1 MKKGTE
7 DFIWI
12 FLYRRASAVVVLVA
26 VLAIAS
32 LAGCGGTASDATP
45 PGIESATPAT
55 NATNVDV
62 DQTASILFSEK
73 VNVDTLSAKLYRGVD
88 EIPAIITKGID
99 SVQISPERPMDFD
112 SSYKLVIGKGL
123 ADLSGNIMPQ
133 DYTLDFST
141 GTPNVSFIKGGVI
154 SDSFIRKTW
163 GGSSFWPLQQFH
175 DAGMN
180 LVRVGVTTQ
189 SYSELSTA
197 APPTWSSIPYQ
208 AGFWSCR
215 EVAGEILKEASAMGC
230 KLDAFLFLS
239 DVAANAGQQDLPA
252 AWSGLSVSE
261 IENKVEQSAAD
272 TADYFKNTL
281 GLTIDVY
288 EIGNEIDFGM
298 LGYFVGAGI
307 PQPSNIDWVNQSGW
321 LEDNVWSIEV
331 GFLKAAI
338 QGIKSVDST
347 AKIGLHIAGLGYSYK
362 NGVVGRF
369 FSYMKDN
376 GVDFDVA
383 ELSYPYMFG
392 QTSYPP
398 QPYFRQS
405 EFVQAL
411 DGLRNMGKTV
421 YIAEFSYPAAS
432 AGVDAEPS
440 ELYPYTDAGQND
452 FLKDFF
458 KVIQEHTDG
467 AFYFYPDYYPGCDS
481 TQPALESSGLFSSAT
496 SARSGLNQFG
506 PDSP

>member
-1 MKKGTE
+1 MKKGAE
-7 DFIWI
+7 DFIWV
-12 FLYRRASAVVVLVA
+12 FLCRRASAVVALVVVLV
-26 VLAIAS
+26 LAS
-32 LAGCGGTASDATP
+32 LAGCGGTAPDATP
-45 PGIESATPAT
+45 PGIESTTPAA
-55 NATNVDV
+55 NATNVVV
-62 DQTASILFSEK
+62 DQTVSILFSEK

-141 GTPNVSFIKGGVI
+141 GTPNTSFIKGGVI

-163 GGSSFWPLQQFH
+163 GDSSFWPLQQLH

-197 APPTWSSIPYQ
+197 APSTWSSIPYQ

-215 EVAGEILKEASAMGC
+215 EVAGEILKEAGAMGY

-239 DVAANAGQQDLPA
+239 DEAANAAQQYLPE

-261 IENKVEQSAAD
+261 IESRVRQSAAD
-272 TADYFKNTL
+272 TADYFKNAL
-281 GLTIDVY
+281 GLNIDVY

-298 LGYFVGAGI
+298 LGYFVGDGI
-307 PQPSNIDWVNQSGW
+307 PQPSGIDFVNQSGW
-321 LEDNVWSIEV
+321 LENNVWNIEA

-338 QGIKSVDST
+338 QGIKSVSPD
-347 AKIGLHIAGLGYSYK
+347 AKIGLHIAGFGYSSG
-362 NGVVGRF
+362 NNVVGRF
-369 FSYMKDN
+369 FTYMKDN
-376 GVDFDVA
+376 GVDFDIA

-392 QTSYPP
+392 QSAVP
-398 QPYFRQS
+398 QPYFRQA
-405 EFVQAL
+405 EFIQAL
-411 DGLRNMGKTV
+411 DALKAMGKTV

-432 AGVDAEPS
+432 NGIDASPS
-440 ELYPYTDAGQND
+440 EVYPYTDAGQD
-452 FLKDFF
+452 GFLEDFF
-458 KVIQEHTDG
+458 KVVQEHADG
-467 AFYFYPDYYPGCDS
+467 TFYFYPDYYPGCAGD
-481 TQPALESSGLFSSAT
+481 QPALESSGLFSSAT
-496 SARSGLNQFG
+496 SARPGLSQFG
-506 PDSP
+506 ASSP